1 MSVRACV
8 DARTGRPLRAGR
20 VLVKIVRLPRSP
32 ATPLLPDPL
41 QREAVRE
48 RLPPIAEQIDLV
60 ERTYRAMARGDV
72 ELPPKIGIHTR
83 PDSFIHAMPA
93 YLRDTD
99 VAVLKWVSGYPAN
112 PGRGLPYITGV
123 LVVNDAETG
132 VPLAVMDAA
141 EITAARTAAASG
153 ACIRAWAPPGWRR
166 AAILGCG
173 EQGRFHAAV
182 LRTLNPTVEI
192 RAYDPVA
199 SRASELVEG
208 VVVAGSARE
217 AVADAEI
224 VVTAGPIAENAAPP
238 MQPAWLGEAWLLLPI
253 DFDFYVSREVVSAA
267 GLFVTDDV
275 DQYLA
280 YQAHGHFTGWP
291 EPVGSVG
298 AAFERGLAAERV
310 VACNLGVGALDA
322 AFAEAILGRST

>member
-1 MSVRACV
+1 M
-8 DARTGRPLRAGR
+8 RT
-20 VLVKIVRLPRSP
+20 PR
-32 ATPLLPDPL
+32 LPDPV

-48 RLPPIAEQIDLV
+48 LLPSIPEQIELV
-60 ERTYRAMARGDV
+60 DRTYREMARGSV

-112 PGRGLPYITGV
+112 PARGLPYITGV

-153 ACIRAWAPPGWRR
+153 ACIRAWAPHGWSR

-173 EQGRFHAAV
+173 EQGRYHAAV
-182 LRTLNPTVEI
+182 LRTLAPTAEV
-192 RAYDPVA
+192 RGYDPD
-199 SRASELVEG
+199 RARAAGLVDG

-217 AVADAEI
+217 AVAGAE
-224 VVTAGPIAENAAPP
+224 VVISAGPIVEHAKPE
-238 MQPAWLGEAWLLLPI
+238 MRSAWLGERWLLLPI
-253 DFDFYVSREVVSAA
+253 DFDFCVSPEVVGAA
-267 GLFVTDDV
+267 DLFVTDDV
-275 DQYLA
+275 EQYRYYRGLG
-280 YQAHGHFTGWP
+280 Y
-291 EPVGSVG
+291 
-298 AAFERGLAAERV
+298 FERWPDPASSAGGALEQGLIGDRV

-322 AFAEAILGRST
+322 AFAKVVLERAGSARIDA